1 MEGVENEQFSCGSLD
16 PVDPAER
23 LPAVFGC
30 GYSGYTVGS
39 TTAQCRFPATGVSA
53 SLVPLFS
60 VSVSQLWAELIF
72 VLLSL
77 VFVLLS
83 LVFVLLPSHCFTLP
97 GLCFTPWSL
106 IYSLVFVQLSLFL
119 LLLSLLLV
127 LLSLA
132 CVLLPGLLFFLFF
145 FFSFFL
151 SLVFVLL
158 SLVVVLLPGLCFTL
172 WCLFYSTFQCYFH
185 GAAFDCCVHSNRS
198 RQDHNTNP
206 SFWITLEKYIVTT
219 AVLHSQQSMK
229 TPTDRHRNKIRQ
241 N

>member
-1 MEGVENEQFSCGSLD
+1 MEGAENEQFSCGSLD

-30 GYSGYTVGS
+30 GYSGYSVGS

-53 SLVPLFS
+53 SLVLLSS
-60 VSVSQLWAELIF
+60 VSASQLWAELIF
-72 VLLSL
+72 VLLSLVLVLLSPVFVLLPGPCFTPWSLFNSPWSFFYSHWSWFYSARPVVYSLVFVLLSLVFVFLSLVFVLLSLVFVFLSL

-83 LVFVLLPSHCFTLP
+83 LVFVLLP

-106 IYSLVFVQLSLFL
+106 
-119 LLLSLLLV
+119 
-127 LLSLA
+127 
-132 CVLLPGLLFFLFF
+132 
-145 FFSFFL
+145 
-151 SLVFVLL
+151 
-158 SLVVVLLPGLCFTL
+158 
-172 WCLFYSTFQCYFH
+172 FYPTFQCYFH

-198 RQDHNTNP
+198 HQDHNTNP
-206 SFWITLEKYIVTT
+206 SFWITLETYLVTT
-219 AVLHSQQSMK
+219 AVLHSQPSMK